1 MEAGAPL
8 PWNDPEYVRFVQAL
22 DNSNNLVSSNGGVPG
37 RQKGPSEVYQSLINR
52 EKRALDTVDR
62 VVNDAR
68 KTALAS
74 TQLVDMPIR
83 ALVHRGLITGRSIL
97 DGLVDAKDVSDVQ
110 QALFS
115 GDRKVFLG
123 AALILI
129 AVAAALVTSFSPSR
143 LGRSAS

>member
-22 DNSNNLVSSNGGVPG
+22 DNSNNLVSSDGMGTPG
-37 RQKGPSEVYQSLINR
+37 KQEGPSEVYQSLINR
-52 EKRALDTVDR
+52 ERRSLETVDR

-74 TQLVDMPIR
+74 TQLIDMPMR
-83 ALVHRGLITGRSIL
+83 ALVHRGFTTGRSIL
-97 DGLVDAKDVSDVQ
+97 DGLVDAKDATDVQ
-110 QALFS
+110 DALLS

-123 AALILI
+123 ATLILI

-143 LGRSAS
+143 V